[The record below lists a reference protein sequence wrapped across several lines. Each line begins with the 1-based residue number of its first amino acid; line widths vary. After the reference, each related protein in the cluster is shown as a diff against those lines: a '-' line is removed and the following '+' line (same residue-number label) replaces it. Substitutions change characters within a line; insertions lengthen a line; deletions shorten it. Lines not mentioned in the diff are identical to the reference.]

1 LKSTEKAKIE
11 QNVARSNRFCSWLLA
26 VTLVW
31 PMVGA
36 PSLYAGA
43 RARQSPKSEPQTQK
57 SNPAPAQ
64 TAPAQTA
71 PQAKTCPDGSA
82 PVKQATPFGSIDV
95 CGQAAT
101 PAAPAQQPTATPA
114 DASKTPADA
123 PKPTTEPAKPAD
135 SVTVT
140 TGTQAQQPAPST
152 TAPAPPQQKP
162 AETPEA
168 SKESARAGIKD
179 VEGGVALNLE
189 NADLY
194 QVLRILGPELKIN
207 TIIDPA
213 VKGVVTINTS
223 TTVTRKDLFGLLE
236 MILEINGATA
246 VRQPNGYYAIVPLGT
261 AKQQPL
267 DFQYAKRAE
276 RTPGPEEGFTLT
288 VVAMKFMPAGEM
300 AKILTPFMSPA
311 GQIVLQDKGN
321 ILLISESAAKIQ
333 QLREIIGV
341 FDDPVLGRQRV
352 RLIPVKNN
360 LAANLIPEL
369 KSIFAGYGLTS
380 GNAAVQMVAMDRQ
393 NAILAISG
401 APEVFKEVEEW
412 VDKLDQ
418 PVEQVGIRNFVY
430 NVQNA
435 KASDLADIVN
445 ALYGGTVRGG
455 SSAQNESPEGAFGTA
470 APNPN
475 PASVMGPTNNGPATA
490 TATATVQPN
499 AQAGPAAPGQAAS
512 SRLEGSLRIMAD
524 AKNNLLIVQAT
535 PHDYD
540 ILERTLGQ
548 LDVLP
553 RQVLIDARIYEVDL
567 TGDLSLGISAFLDK
581 KANQTPI
588 NTSGSFNS
596 QNGFNFQTFAILHN
610 AYQLQVFL
618 NATENR
624 TRVKTL
630 SAPSILVTDNTPARV
645 QVGSEVPVP
654 IGSALTPV
662 TSGGSSIFAQTI
674 QMRDVGVI
682 LTVTP
687 RINASGIVTMNIA
700 QEVSSA
706 QPNATSAIVA
716 PVINKSQF
724 QTTAILRDGET
735 LALGG
740 IINQSTTLAKNRIP
754 LLGDIPGVG
763 ALFGTTTS
771 SNTRKELVLLIT
783 PHVARDMGEANA
795 VSTEFM
801 QRLKILKKDMKA
813 VQDQQPKPE
822 SR

>member
-1 LKSTEKAKIE
+1 ME
-11 QNVARSNRFCSWLLA
+11 
-26 VTLVW
+26 
-31 PMVGA
+31 
-36 PSLYAGA
+36 
-43 RARQSPKSEPQTQK
+43 
-57 SNPAPAQ
+57 
-64 TAPAQTA
+64 
-71 PQAKTCPDGSA
+71 
-82 PVKQATPFGSIDV
+82 V
-95 CGQAAT
+95 CGPSVTTVA
-101 PAAPAQQPTATPA
+101 PAAPAAQDTTKPA
-114 DASKTPADA
+114 DANKPPAA
-123 PKPTTEPAKPAD
+123 KSTTDTAKPAD
-135 SVTVT
+135 ATKPADGVTVT
-140 TGTQAQQPAPST
+140 TGAPQQTAAPNT
-152 TAPAPPQQKP
+152 TAPAPPAQKP

-179 VEGGVALNLE
+179 TEGGVALNLE

-213 VKGVVTINTS
+213 VKGTVTINTS

-246 VRQPNGYYAIVPLGT
+246 VRQPNGYYAIVPLGN
-261 AKQQPL
+261 AKAEPL
-267 DFQYAKRAE
+267 DFQYVKRADHA
-276 RTPGPEEGFTLT
+276 PSPEQGFTLE

-311 GQIVLQDKGN
+311 GQMVVQDKGN
-321 ILLISESAAKIQ
+321 ILLISESTAKIQ
-333 QLREIIGV
+333 QLKEIIGV

-360 LAANLIPEL
+360 LASNLIPEL
-369 KSIFAGYGLTS
+369 KSIFSGYGLSS
-380 GNAAVQMVAMDRQ
+380 GAAAVQMIAMDRQ
-393 NAILAISG
+393 NSILAISG
-401 APEVFKEVEEW
+401 APEVFKEVEDW
-412 VDKLDQ
+412 VQKLDQ
-418 PVEQVGIRNFVY
+418 PAEQVGIRNFVY
-430 NVQNA
+430 RVQNA
-435 KASDLADIVN
+435 KASDLAEIISV
-445 ALYGGTVRGG
+445 LYGGSRQTT
-455 SSAQNESPEGAFGTA
+455 SAQPSESPEGAFGTQAPA
-470 APNPN
+470 ANPGN
-475 PASVMGPTNNGPATA
+475 VMGPPNG
-490 TATATVQPN
+490 
-499 AQAGPAAPGQAAS
+499 GPAAPATPPAAAAGAAPGGAV
-512 SRLEGSLRIMAD
+512 RLEGSLRIMPD
-524 AKNNLLIVQAT
+524 TKNNQLIVQAT
-535 PHDYD
+535 PHDYE
-540 ILERTLGQ
+540 ILEKTLQ
-548 LDVLP
+548 DLDVLP

-588 NTSGSFNS
+588 NTNGSFS
-596 QNGFNFQTFAILHN
+596 STGGFNFQTFAILHN

-618 NATENR
+618 NASENR

-662 TSGGSSIFAQTI
+662 QSGGSSIFAQTI

-687 RINASGIVTMNIA
+687 RINASGIVTMSIA

-754 LLGDIPGVG
+754 LIGDIPGIG

-783 PHVARDMGEANA
+783 PHVSQDMGEANN
-795 VSTEFM
+795 VSREFLQTM
-801 QRLKILKKDMKA
+801 KLLKKDVNK
-813 VQDQQPKPE
+813 QTQPLPQSTQPQPKPDG
-822 SR
+822 R